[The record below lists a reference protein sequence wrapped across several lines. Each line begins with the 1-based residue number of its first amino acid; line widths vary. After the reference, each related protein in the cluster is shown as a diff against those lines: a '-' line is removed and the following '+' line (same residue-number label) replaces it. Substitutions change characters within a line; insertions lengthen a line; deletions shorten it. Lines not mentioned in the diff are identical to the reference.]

1 MSSGAMADVRIE
13 RDLRIPMRDGI
24 HLAANLYLPEAPGRY
39 PALLQYTPYLKDGM
53 GGRGSIEVG
62 QIALACRGY
71 ACLSLDFRGY
81 GESEG
86 VPAPPFAPA
95 EKLDGHDALAWI
107 AGQPWCT
114 GRTGIWGIS
123 YGGNTA
129 LSIASTRPPSLG
141 AIVAIHAIDNEYTGA
156 AWPHR
161 CRGALVG
168 EIDWG
173 FRVAGIQLLPPLRFG
188 KDWTARWRARLEAID
203 QPFTFHWHTMPPAT
217 WATWATDIEAIEAPT
232 FAVSAWHDSYPR
244 ETVAY
249 YDRLQTPR
257 RLLLGPWKHE
267 LPDLAVHEPIGF
279 FETMAEWFDR
289 WLKGRPDAADVAGA
303 GGPAVTFF
311 EQLGDGWRTA
321 ERWPPATAATR
332 EFFAGADGTLS
343 THPALEGEDV
353 YRVDPTVGLA
363 ALPWDWTTPTPATPP
378 DISPDDH
385 RALAWTSEPQADGLR
400 ITGLP
405 EVAVV
410 LRSDRPDVPLRAW
423 LADVAPGGF
432 STLISQG
439 WVRPAHLVGG
449 PLDPAR
455 AYEVW
460 VPLNPTS
467 YRLPA
472 GHRLRLAVAGSHFP
486 ALVPAP
492 DGGTFRVVRAG
503 RGGTRLRLPVEPED
517 APHGP
522 APAFGPPVS
531 ERPTA
536 QLEARSEHSV
546 RRALDDRSAGY
557 ELHRKS
563 RFRLDGGAELVW
575 ELDARIGV
583 ERDRP
588 EALRMESRQVWRV
601 VDGPARIEVSLAMW
615 QTFERTE
622 LRADVSLDGRPF
634 FAREWRLDLRTV
646 PWQIV
651 R

>member
-1 MSSGAMADVRIE
+1 MGDVRIE

-62 QIALACRGY
+62 QIALARRGY

-86 VPAPPFAPA
+86 IPAPPFAPA

-107 AGQPWCT
+107 ADQPWCT

-129 LSIASTRPPSLG
+129 LSIASTKPPSLG

-156 AWPHR
+156 AWPHG

-188 KDWTARWRARLEAID
+188 KDWKVRWRARLEAID
-203 QPFTFHWHTMPPAT
+203 QPFTFHWHSIPPAM
-217 WATWATDIEAIEAPT
+217 WAAWATDIEAIEAPT

-249 YDRLQTPR
+249 HDRLQAPR

-267 LPDLAVHEPIGF
+267 LPDLAVHERIGF
-279 FETMAEWFDR
+279 FETMARWFDR
-289 WLKGRPDAADVAGA
+289 WLKGRPDAAGA
-303 GGPAVTFF
+303 GGPAVIFF

-321 ERWPPATAATR
+321 EEWPPETAVTR
-332 EFFAGADGTLS
+332 ELFAGADGTLS

-455 AYEVW
+455 AYEIR

-492 DGGTFRVVRAG
+492 DGATFRVARSG
-503 RGGTRLRLPVEPED
+503 RSGTRLRLPVELED
-517 APHGP
+517 APNGP
-522 APAFGPPVS
+522 VPAFGPPVS
-531 ERPTA
+531 ERPAA

-546 RRALDDRSAGY
+546 RRALDDRSAAY
-557 ELHRKS
+557 ELYRKS
-563 RFRLDGGAELVW
+563 RFRLDGGAELAW

-588 EALRMESRQVWRV
+588 EALRMESRQAWRV
-601 VDGPARIEVSLAMW
+601 VDGPAPLEVSLAMW
-615 QTFERTE
+615 QTFEETA